1 MRMGIENENDI
12 SIMKKGEAVLMD
24 CCWGG
29 GGCGILEGKTNEVG
43 I

>member
-1 MRMGIENENDI
+1 MRIGIENENDI

-29 GGCGILEGKTNEVG
+29 GDVG
-43 I
+43 YLKEKQMK